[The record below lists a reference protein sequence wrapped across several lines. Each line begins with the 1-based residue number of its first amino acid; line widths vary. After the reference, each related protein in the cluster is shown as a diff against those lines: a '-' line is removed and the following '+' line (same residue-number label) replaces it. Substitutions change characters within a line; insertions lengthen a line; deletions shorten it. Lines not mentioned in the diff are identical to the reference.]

1 MPYPNDAGTM
11 VDAQRMPGSLVGMHS
26 ARPELEAE
34 ILAALREVDDPE
46 LGVNIVD
53 LGLVVSCEIAPGEVS
68 ITLMMTTPTCPLGR
82 LIAETAAAAVGKRL
96 GPDYTVHVRVERGAR
111 WTPDLASPEV
121 RARFAP
127 RPFRPLSA
135 AKAWLARLAGAS

>member
-1 MPYPNDAGTM
+1 MTYAKDGI
-11 VDAQRMPGSLVGMHS
+11 
-26 ARPELEAE
+26 EAE

-53 LGLVVSCEIAPGEVS
+53 LGLVISCDIAAGD
-68 ITLMMTTPTCPLGR
+68 IAIRLMMTTPTCPLGG
-82 LIAETAAAAVGKRL
+82 LIAETAAAAVGRRL
-96 GPDYTVHVRVERGAR
+96 GSDYTVHVRVERDAQ
-111 WTPDLASPEV
+111 WSPDVASPDV

-127 RPFRPLSA
+127 RPFWPLSA

>member
-1 MPYPNDAGTM
+1 MTYAKDGI
-11 VDAQRMPGSLVGMHS
+11 
-26 ARPELEAE
+26 EAE

-53 LGLVVSCEIAPGEVS
+53 LGLVISCDIAPGD
-68 ITLMMTTPTCPLGR
+68 IAIRLMMTTPTCPLGG
-82 LIAETAAAAVGKRL
+82 LIAETAAAAVGRWL
-96 GPDYTVHVRVERGAR
+96 GSDYTVHVRVERDAQ
-111 WTPDLASPEV
+111 WSPDVVSPDV

-127 RPFRPLSA
+127 RPFWPLSA